1 MTIQVTLRKIFA
13 VFLLIGCGS
22 VFAQFQAEQQV
33 SPLVARLGNGF
44 ISDYAK
50 VNGTMLHYV
59 RGGTGPAVILLHGFP
74 QDWYEFHQIMPRLA
88 EKFTVVAV
96 DLRGMGGSTATPG
109 GYDAAN
115 MAEDIHQ
122 LADQLHLEHV
132 YVVGHDLGGMV
143 AYAFARRYPETA
155 RGVMILDVPLAGIGP
170 WEEIQTLPEV
180 WHIRFHQTPDL
191 PEKLIAGRQ
200 AIYFRHFLRAR
211 TSAMLTWLTTRNP
224 TRLRKSCAPSS
235 SSTALFRKT
244 QSSTPPSAARPTC
257 RFFWPPGNIRRS
269 TDTLPVSPKPCESM
283 GAQASRLRSFETAH
297 TTWRMSNLRPWLN
310 SSNGTRRDRSSDSE
324 WQKPT

>member
-1 MTIQVTLRKIFA
+1 MIIQVTLRRVFA

-50 VNGTMLHYV
+50 VNGTTLHYV

-143 AYAFARRYPETA
+143 AYAFARRYPETT

-200 AIYFRHFLRAR
+200 AIYFRHFLRGPHFSDADVAHYAE
-211 TSAMLTWLTTRNP
+211 SYA
-224 TRLRKSCAPSS
+224 APE
-235 SSTALFRKT
+235 K
-244 QSSTPPSAARPTC
+244 
-257 RFFWPPGNIRRS
+257 
-269 TDTLPVSPKPCESM
+269 
-283 GAQASRLRSFETAH
+283 LRSILEFYRAFPEDAKFNAAQRRATNLPLLLAAGEHSPFNRYVARIAEALREHGCASVKTEVIRNSAHYVADEQPETVAELIE
-297 TTWRMSNLRPWLN
+297 RYAK
-310 SSNGTRRDRSSDSE
+310 G
-324 WQKPT
+324 

>member
-1 MTIQVTLRKIFA
+1 MIIQVTLRRVFA

-50 VNGTMLHYV
+50 VNGTTLHYV

-96 DLRGMGGSTATPG
+96 DLRGMG
-109 GYDAAN
+109 
-115 MAEDIHQ
+115 
-122 LADQLHLEHV
+122 
-132 YVVGHDLGGMV
+132 

-170 WEEIQTLPEV
+170 WEEIQTLREV

-191 PEKLIAGRQ
+191 PEELISGRQ
-200 AIYFRHFLRAR
+200 AIYFRYFLRGPHFSDADVAHYAE
-211 TSAMLTWLTTRNP
+211 SYA
-224 TRLRKSCAPSS
+224 APE
-235 SSTALFRKT
+235 K
-244 QSSTPPSAARPTC
+244 
-257 RFFWPPGNIRRS
+257 
-269 TDTLPVSPKPCESM
+269 
-283 GAQASRLRSFETAH
+283 LRSIFEFYRAFPEDAKFNAAQRIATNLPLLLAAGEHSPFNRYVARIAEALREHGCASVKTEVIRNSAH
-297 TTWRMSNLRPWLN
+297 YVADEQS
-310 SSNGTRRDRSSDSE
+310 
-324 WQKPT
+324 